1 MLNASIHKIT
11 KKGFFTVFFLFMLSI
26 VWLFVA
32 KAQAATLSNI
42 QVSNSPSQAEVTLS
56 FTDGKPDYSY
66 FPLHSPE
73 RLVIDLKQRG
83 EIIGL
88 PLKVPAGDLVK
99 LVRSSQPSDNQHKR
113 VVLELSRAA
122 KTKVQLKQVSTNTN

>member
-66 FPLHSPE
+66 FP
-73 RLVIDLKQRG
+73 
-83 EIIGL
+83 
-88 PLKVPAGDLVK
+88 
-99 LVRSSQPSDNQHKR
+99 
-113 VVLELSRAA
+113 
-122 KTKVQLKQVSTNTN
+122 